1 MPKGVQVQVLSPV
14 PSLLYKIDDR
24 PKKSDLSDFFAYSE
38 PKKFY
43 MKTVDDISPFQT
55 QNKTRTG
62 VFENS
67 RDSKDLRADLERI
80 F

>member
-1 MPKGVQVQVLSPV
+1 MTK
-14 PSLLYKIDDR
+14 R
-24 PKKSDLSDFFAYSE
+24 MTCRKKPDYLGFFAYSE

-43 MKTVDDISPFQT
+43 MKTVDEISPFQT

-67 RDSKDLRADLERI
+67 RDSKDLRADLKKKFRDLLFLI
-80 F
+80 AKILHKV